1 MYTKEIIIFMLLMNS
16 PSITD
21 IWIMSAET
29 ISLYLWTLLNTL
41 VVMIIY
47 IFKIGNP
54 CSLAQK
60 LHFIGD

>member
-1 MYTKEIIIFMLLMNS
+1 MLLMNS

-47 IFKIGNP
+47 IFNIGNP